1 MLYWENRYPWGV
13 LKVWYTQMSVIE
25 TTKTQVTAIPH
36 VVDELCQV
44 CRKCLARTVC
54 KSKAIVQLDPD
65 ESPFIDASRCYGCHL
80 CITTCPY
87 EAVVL
92 KR

>member
-1 MLYWENRYPWGV
+1 MP
-13 LKVWYTQMSVIE
+13 VIE

-54 KSKAIVQLDPD
+54 KSKAIRQLDLD
-65 ESPFIDASRCYGCHL
+65 EPPFIDASRCYGCHL
-80 CITTCPY
+80 CIPTCPQ
-87 EAVVL
+87 EAIAL
-92 KR
+92 DRQRTAIP

>member
-1 MLYWENRYPWGV
+1 
-13 LKVWYTQMSVIE
+13 MSVIE

-36 VVDELCQV
+36 VEDELCQV

-80 CITTCPY
+80 CITTCPH
-87 EAVVL
+87 EAIAL
-92 KR
+92 DRPFDFPFDLAQGRAQDRHGI